1 MADAGPRTD
10 GGPVAP
16 VAGAAPPARPA
27 SGPVALDA
35 LDRLVLAELQ
45 RDARRSNKAL
55 ADLAG
60 VAPSTMLARVRRLEE
75 TGVVTGYHAAVDHR
89 AVGRPVRALVSV
101 RLQPKSR
108 EVVAAFIEA
117 VWQLDE
123 TVGISLTTGTYDVL
137 VHLSAADVT
146 SLGERLLA
154 DIASFDNVVAE
165 HTSLVLEQREKAVVT
180 PLG

>member
-1 MADAGPRTD
+1 MSGVPTGRPGEAGERRPAGPV
-10 GGPVAP
+10 P
-16 VAGAAPPARPA
+16 
-27 SGPVALDA
+27 LDD
-35 LDRLVLAELQ
+35 LDRFVLAELQ

-55 ADLAG
+55 ADAAG

-75 TGVVTGYHAAVDHR
+75 VGVIRGYHAVVDHR
-89 AVGRPVRALVSV
+89 AIGRTVRAVVSV

-108 EVVAAFIEA
+108 EVVAAFIDA

-146 SLGERLLA
+146 SLGERLLN

-165 HTSLVLEQREKAVVT
+165 HTALVLEHREKST
-180 PLG
+180 LSPLDG

>member
-1 MADAGPRTD
+1 VSGVPAGRT
-10 GGPVAP
+10 GGPPERRAVAP
-16 VAGAAPPARPA
+16 VP
-27 SGPVALDA
+27 LDE
-35 LDRLVLAELQ
+35 LDRFVLAELQ
-45 RDARRSNKAL
+45 RDARRPNKAL
-55 ADLAG
+55 ADAAG

-75 TGVVTGYHAAVDHR
+75 AGVIRGYHAVVDHR
-89 AVGRPVRALVSV
+89 AIGRTVRAVVSV

-108 EVVAAFIEA
+108 EVVAAFIDA

-146 SLGERLLA
+146 SLGERLLN

-165 HTSLVLEQREKAVVT
+165 HTALVLEHREKSTLT
-180 PLG
+180 PLDG

>member
-1 MADAGPRTD
+1 
-10 GGPVAP
+10 VAEAVLP
-16 VAGAAPPARPA
+16 GAAARPA
-27 SGPVALDA
+27 AGSSTGPVVLDD

-45 RDARRSNKAL
+45 RDARRSNKSL

-60 VAPSTMLARVRRLEE
+60 VAPSTMLARVRRLEDA
-75 TGVVTGYHAAVDHR
+75 GVITGYHAVVDHR

-108 EVVAAFIEA
+108 EVVAAFIDA
-117 VWQLDE
+117 VWQLEE

-165 HTSLVLEQREKAVVT
+165 HTSLVLEQREKVVIA
-180 PLG
+180 PLGG